1 MSIIRNLSESLE
13 NRYSLQEAFDESM
26 PDWLKKALGATAAH
40 STGVYNVGNNKYH
53 YNKSGHKSDKY
64 DYPRV
69 DYQQKRGAYG
79 DEKEATSLADRFLE
93 LGIDISKMKVHDAPM
108 PDKVPRIT
116 KNQQIIPIFK
126 FANGQVWAKGVNDR
140 EKYYDA
146 NNPWDEK
153 PFKALSS
160 KQVID
165 DAVEYCYID
174 LNDPAVADKPVAD
187 IREKRKQLLSEL
199 AQIGNYFK
207 NTHWYTDKSGY
218 NRKVNSAKYAEKAKE
233 LKIKKIP
240 QTFDKICA
248 EAAELVEI
256 VKDFVSDADIKDYGM
271 LQQCADCFNRLTRVQ
286 DYIRYSEN
294 SIAELIA
301 TSESD
306 YMYNSKVNIVIHYL
320 ESAQREL
327 DRAKNHIQHF
337 GKTVVDW

>member
-40 STGVYNVGNNKYH
+40 STGVYNVRNNKYY
-53 YNKSGHKSDKY
+53 YNKLGYKSDKY
-64 DYPRV
+64 YYPRV
-69 DYQQKRGAYG
+69 DYQQKRGAHG

-93 LGIDISKMKVHDAPM
+93 LGIDISKMKVHNAPM

-146 NNPWDEK
+146 NNPWDDK

-174 LNDPAVADKPVAD
+174 LNDPAVADKPVTD
-187 IREKRKQLLSEL
+187 IREKREQLLSEL

-207 NTHWYTDKSGY
+207 NTSWNTDKSGY
-218 NRKVNSAKYAEKAKE
+218 NRKINRAKYAEKAKE

-256 VKDFVSDADIKDYGM
+256 VKDFASDADIKDYGI
-271 LQQCADCFNRLTRVQ
+271 LKQCADCFNILDRVQ
-286 DYIRYSEN
+286 AYIKYSDD

-306 YMYNSKVNIVIHYL
+306 YSYTSKVNVIINYL
-320 ESAQREL
+320 TYAQHEL
-327 DRAKNHIQHF
+327 DRAKKRIQPL